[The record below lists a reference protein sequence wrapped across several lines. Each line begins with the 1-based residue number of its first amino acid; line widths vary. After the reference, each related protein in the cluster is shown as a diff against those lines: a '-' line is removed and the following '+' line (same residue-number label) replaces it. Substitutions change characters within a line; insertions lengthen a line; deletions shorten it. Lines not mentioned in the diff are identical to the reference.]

1 MLKRFISS
9 SKVAIIATF
18 AMFIGIFNGY
28 AVSATATSDTSDLF
42 DYVQSG
48 DMNKANLKS
57 TYKTLLE
64 GNSTTEIIYPEQY
77 ESKNVIAGNMLGM
90 YDPLDEYVTSIQF
103 NTSQNISTSRD
114 LAHFQE
120 LQKIV
125 YPYIGTDFLF
135 QGNLAADEYE
145 DLITMDISDIS
156 CNKLGEIYIYAT
168 SVKFQEEESGKKIT
182 TFKGINENVKI
193 YVSNESVK
201 NTIVSK
207 TANSDYPV
215 AADNIEI
222 MKSSLPESDFTI
234 SCNDIFY
241 GEANGFSPKASINA
255 GDGNITYKLYED
267 QECSKEASYSYNSP
281 YLPIGTYYLKGIMA
295 ATENY
300 QGSESQVLPVQV
312 KKKNDLP
319 TESTLEALNDAIAA
333 ANTFYEEN
341 QYHKDDFDTTAWNAV
356 YRSPGALS
364 KAQEIV
370 ADEEGLFSNDDAVKA
385 TENLTEALEALKK
398 ASADLTESWESL
410 SKLITQAEEIV
421 AKVDNGEVKYT
432 EETYE
437 KLTKEL
443 KSAKDLLALKDTE
456 ESVTK
461 SRIQSEINYLQAAI
475 DGLEKGQNGVEPGK
489 PFSYIQKG
497 GKAANVA
504 SLTADKDM
512 AGVTKIK
519 LTFDCAE
526 DVSFNEYATI
536 DVDATVA
543 GTQSYKQFAGN
554 NYTEGGTNFVELPLT
569 AAVKEGDS
577 IELKVSTWS
586 WDNAKDYVYG
596 ITKVEFIND
605 KGEIAHTIIDKDI
618 FKESLTASIADAEKI
633 NTSVYTEESVA
644 ALTKAIEAAKALT
657 DDATAEEL
665 EKAIQDIDE
674 AIKGLTKKTSGPDKT
689 DDGKTEDSTTKVI
702 GTAKGKTFTVGNF
715 QYKVTV
721 AATITGTKKAAGKV
735 TVVGLTKTGK
745 KKSSISVKNTVSKSG
760 ASYSVTA
767 IASKAFKKATKLK
780 KATLGTNVKA
790 IPTSAFEG
798 CKKLTTVSA
807 KGVTKIGKKSFKNC
821 KALKKLTL
829 KKKVSVKKGAFK
841 GCKKTIKVTGASKKV
856 NKANV
861 KKLKKSGYKK
871 FK

>member
-1 MLKRFISS
+1 MCLLRFKKFIACS
-9 SKVAIIATF
+9 VAAIVATVGVF
-18 AMFIGIFNGY
+18 SGSVINA
-28 AVSATATSDTSDLF
+28 SAADTSDIF
-42 DYVQSG
+42 DYNYSDSVYQASFKG
-48 DMNKANLKS
+48 DYLTILQNQGA
-57 TYKTLLE
+57 
-64 GNSTTEIIYPEQY
+64 TEVIYPETYNDGTNGEAPVTAMTNTNKDEYITSITYNKQK
-77 ESKNVIAGNMLGM
+77 SNISLGMLGNYYNLTTAKFL
-90 YDPLDEYVTSIQF
+90 YD
-103 NTSQNISTSRD
+103 
-114 LAHFQE
+114 
-120 LQKIV
+120 
-125 YPYIGTDFLF
+125 GTDFSI
-135 QGNLAADEYE
+135 GNRIVYGFSTTAQSTSLE
-145 DLITMDISDIS
+145 
-156 CNKLGEIYIYAT
+156 KLYIYAY
-168 SVKFQEEESGKKIT
+168 SLSSCSASAFQTINDKIQ
-182 TFKGINENVKI
+182 I
-193 YVSNESVK
+193 YVANESVK
-201 NTIVSK
+201 EAIVSA
-207 TANSDYPV
+207 TEGGSYPV
-215 AADNIEI
+215 SADQITVMTAENPKAE
-222 MKSSLPESDFTI
+222 FTI
-234 SCNDIFY
+234 TCKNINF
-241 GEANGFSPKASINA
+241 GEKEGFSPQPNIVKADEGA
-255 GDGNITYKLYED
+255 EITYKLYTD
-267 QECSKEASYSYNSP
+267 AECKNEASYAYNSP
-281 YLPIGTYYLKGIMA
+281 YLPVGVYYLKGFMA
-295 ATENY
+295 ATDNY
-300 QGSESQVLPVQV
+300 SL
-312 KKKNDLP
+312 
-319 TESTLEALNDAIAA
+319 TESEAVKVEVLKLEAISEENLKALNDAIAA

-364 KAQEIV
+364 KAQDIV
-370 ADEEGLFSNDDAVKA
+370 AAEEGSVSNDEAVEA
-385 TENLTEALEALKK
+385 TKNLTEALEALKT

-461 SRIQSEINYLQAAI
+461 SRIQSRIDFLQAAI

-644 ALTKAIEAAKALT
+644 ALTKAIEAAKALA
-657 DDATAEEL
+657 DDATAKEL

-760 ASYSVTA
+760 AAYSVTA

>member
-1 MLKRFISS
+1 MCLLRFKKFIFKKFIACS
-9 SKVAIIATF
+9 VAAIVATVGVLSGSVIN
-18 AMFIGIFNGY
+18 ASAADTSGIFDYNYSDSVYQASFKGDY
-28 AVSATATSDTSDLF
+28 LTILQDQGATE
-42 DYVQSG
+42 V
-48 DMNKANLKS
+48 
-57 TYKTLLE
+57 
-64 GNSTTEIIYPEQY
+64 IYPEIYDDGTNGEAPVVYMSNTQKDEY
-77 ESKNVIAGNMLGM
+77 ITSITYNKQKKDIGLGMLGNYYNLTTAKFL
-90 YDPLDEYVTSIQF
+90 YDGPDFSIGNRIVYGF
-103 NTSQNISTSRD
+103 STTARSTS
-114 LAHFQE
+114 LE
-120 LQKIV
+120 
-125 YPYIGTDFLF
+125 
-135 QGNLAADEYE
+135 
-145 DLITMDISDIS
+145 
-156 CNKLGEIYIYAT
+156 KLYIYAY
-168 SVKFQEEESGKKIT
+168 SLSSCSASAFQTINDKIQ
-182 TFKGINENVKI
+182 I
-193 YVSNESVK
+193 YVANESVK
-201 NTIVSK
+201 EAIVSA
-207 TANSDYPV
+207 TGEGSYPV
-215 AADNIEI
+215 SADQITVMADE
-222 MKSSLPESDFTI
+222 KPKAEFTI
-234 SCNDIFY
+234 TCNDINF
-241 GEANGFSPKASINA
+241 GEKEGFSPQPNIVKADEGA
-255 GDGNITYKLYED
+255 EITYKLYTD
-267 QECSKEASYSYNSP
+267 AGCKNEASYTYNSP
-281 YLPIGTYYLKGIMA
+281 YLPVGVYYLKGFMA
-295 ATENY
+295 ATDNY
-300 QGSESQVLPVQV
+300 QL
-312 KKKNDLP
+312 
-319 TESTLEALNDAIAA
+319 TESEAVEVEVLKLEAISEENLKALNNAIAA

-364 KAQEIV
+364 KAQDIV
-370 ADEEGLFSNDDAVKA
+370 VAEEGSVSN
-385 TENLTEALEALKK
+385 TEAEEAIKNLTEALEALKT

-461 SRIQSEINYLQAAI
+461 SRIQSRINYLQAAI

-512 AGVTKIK
+512 EGVTKIK

-543 GTQSYKQFAGN
+543 GTQSYKQFAGD

-644 ALTKAIEAAKALT
+644 ALTKAIEAAKALA

-674 AIKGLTKKTSGPDKT
+674 AIKGLTKKTSGP
-689 DDGKTEDSTTKVI
+689 GKTEDSTTKVI

>member
-1 MLKRFISS
+1 MCLLRFKKFIACSVAAIVATVGVLSGSAINVSAADTSAIFDYAYAENTGRYNATFKIDYQSILESKGTTEITYPETYDDGVNGEAPVDSSALS
-9 SKVAIIATF
+9 SKDEYITSVTF
-18 AMFIGIFNGY
+18 NKSKVSTAVGELGCYYSLQKAVFTYDGADFQLKNGLAY
-28 AVSATATSDTSDLF
+28 
-42 DYVQSG
+42 G
-48 DMNKANLKS
+48 LKS
-57 TYKTLLE
+57 TAK
-64 GNSTTEIIYPEQY
+64 GAS
-77 ESKNVIAGNMLGM
+77 
-90 YDPLDEYVTSIQF
+90 LDELY
-103 NTSQNISTSRD
+103 
-114 LAHFQE
+114 L
-120 LQKIV
+120 
-125 YPYIGTDFLF
+125 
-135 QGNLAADEYE
+135 
-145 DLITMDISDIS
+145 
-156 CNKLGEIYIYAT
+156 YAYSLT
-168 SVKFQEEESGKKIT
+168 CTKT
-182 TFKGINENVKI
+182 TFQGINEKVHI
-193 YVSNESVK
+193 YVANEDVK
-201 NTIVSK
+201 NTIVTT
-207 TANSDYPV
+207 TAEGSYPV
-215 AADNIEI
+215 SADRITVMESSKE
-222 MKSSLPESDFTI
+222 KSEYTI
-234 SCNDIFY
+234 TCKDIYF
-241 GEANGFSPKASINA
+241 GEKEGFSPQPNIVKADEGA
-255 GDGNITYKLYED
+255 EITYKLYTD
-267 QECSKEASYSYNSP
+267 AECKNEASYTYNSP
-281 YLPIGTYYLKGIMA
+281 YLPVGVYYLKGFMA
-295 ATENY
+295 ATDNY
-300 QGSESQVLPVQV
+300 QL
-312 KKKNDLP
+312 
-319 TESTLEALNDAIAA
+319 TESEAVEVEVLKLEAISEENLKALNDAIAA

-364 KAQEIV
+364 KAQDIV
-370 ADEEGLFSNDDAVKA
+370 AAEEGSVSN
-385 TENLTEALEALKK
+385 TEAEEAIKNLTEALEALKK

-543 GTQSYKQFAGN
+543 GTQSYKQFAGD

-702 GTAKGKTFTVGNF
+702 GIAKGKTFTVGNF

-721 AATITGTKKAAGKV
+721 AATIIGTKKAAGKV

-745 KKSSISVKNTVSKSG
+745 KKSSISVKNTVSKSS